1 MAKRDREAEKLIRLV
16 PRRGPEKMGREAG
29 GVRKGSQG
37 SPLRINFSCT
47 DSGSRKTY
55 LPLGA
60 TRPKVPHLSPGKG
73 AE

>member
-1 MAKRDREAEKLIRLV
+1 
-16 PRRGPEKMGREAG
+16 MGREAG
-29 GVRKGSQG
+29 GVRKESQG

-55 LPLGA
+55 LSLGA